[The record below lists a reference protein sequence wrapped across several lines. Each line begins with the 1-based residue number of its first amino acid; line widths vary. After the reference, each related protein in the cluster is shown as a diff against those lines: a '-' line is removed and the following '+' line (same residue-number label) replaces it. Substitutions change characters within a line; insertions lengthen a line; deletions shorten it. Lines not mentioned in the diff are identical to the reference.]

1 MAVTDIQATVLRITG
16 VTPTANSVEDAQRFV
31 VSSVPKNL
39 LHFAQKASSA
49 STDGSAISFSVNDS
63 ITDVQRNGY
72 SCREI
77 PMSEGIWALDST
89 SLKYATAKH
98 PVWFHKQGAVHFA
111 PATDGSNAGY
121 VFYVDY
127 SLIDDNSDLRNAV
140 INYASSKEF
149 SKLSNDEFPTISIT
163 AVPPDVPSLSEI
175 TFSTATAPSNPSDPT
190 ISSPGL
196 ATVAKADI
204 SGDVPTYTK
213 PTITTRVSFNDFFE
227 SGSLNPFDDSDPS
240 ALSISAVPPD
250 SPSLGTTTM
259 SITGTAPTYT
269 EPTLPGDATNITDLS
284 SLDVDNTIDTLADQ
298 IEVDQW
304 FATAAHLIED
314 EEDTELA
321 AMQLQKIST
330 YLQAY
335 SAAVQNQLN
344 KFNDANVEFQAN
356 LQKDIKNAEIDNQED
371 ARLLQKYQAE
381 LSVYQAEVGSEVQEY
396 TQKLQRYTSEL
407 NNAYQAWAKTESD
420 SLQIFQLDIQ
430 NELNEFN
437 KENARYQ
444 ANVQASIAKFQVDA
458 TEAQKEG
465 DLTFQASIQ
474 DYVQELALFS
484 GEIQNYQAQVQEN
497 VQDMQSVVAN
507 NQSLISKFQAET
519 SEYQAEVQSEVAEYQ
534 NKLAK
539 QKSYSQ
545 EADLYYKWAQSEIN
559 SYIQNN
565 SKTIGM
571 KIATGQAQNQQRA
584 S

>member
-63 ITDVQRNGY
+63 VTDVQRNGY
-72 SCREI
+72 SCKEI
-77 PMSEGIWALDST
+77 SMSDGIWALDST

>member
-1 MAVTDIQATVLRITG
+1 
-16 VTPTANSVEDAQRFV
+16 
-31 VSSVPKNL
+31 
-39 LHFAQKASSA
+39 
-49 STDGSAISFSVNDS
+49 
-63 ITDVQRNGY
+63 
-72 SCREI
+72 
-77 PMSEGIWALDST
+77 LDST

>member
-16 VTPTANSVEDAQRFV
+16 VSPTANSVEDAQRFV

-63 ITDVQRNGY
+63 VTDVQRNGY
-72 SCREI
+72 SCKEI
-77 PMSEGIWALDST
+77 SMSDGIWALDST

-140 INYASSKEF
+140 INYSSSKEF

-163 AVPPDVPSLSEI
+163 AVPPDVPSLDSI
-175 TFSTATAPSNPSDPT
+175 TFSNVSPPSNPSDPT
-190 ISSPGL
+190 ISSSGV

-227 SGSLNPFDDSDPS
+227 SGSLNPFDDSDPG
-240 ALSISAVPPD
+240 ALSINAVPPD
-250 SPSLGTTTM
+250 TPSLGTTTM

-330 YLQAY
+330 YLQSY

-344 KFNDANVEFQAN
+344 KFNDENVEFQAN

-381 LSVYQAEVGSEVQEY
+381 LSVYQGEVGSEVQEY

-407 NNAYQAWAKTESD
+407 NNAYQSWAKTESD
-420 SLQIFQLDIQ
+420 SLQQYQLDIQ

-465 DLTFQASIQ
+465 DLTLQANIQ

-484 GEIQNYQAQVQEN
+484 GEIQNYQAQVQES

-507 NQSLISKFQAET
+507 NQSLMSKFQAET

-571 KIATGQAQNQQRA
+571 KIASGQSQNQQRA
-584 S
+584 Q